1 MQNCRTM
8 AALLLGI
15 LKHMEKDGAL
25 VVLHQLRPRC
35 MEGAICRFVYLH
47 AEQSEGKKGADHR
60 GWHLPMGGGADEGS
74 EHSAT
79 RAAVRMEASSS
90 AARGR

>member
-1 MQNCRTM
+1 M

-47 AEQSEGKKGADHR
+47 AEQSEGKKGADHKGR
-60 GWHLPMGGGADEGS
+60 PLPMGGGADERS

-79 RAAVRMEASSS
+79 RAAARRMEASSS

>member
-1 MQNCRTM
+1 M

-25 VVLHQLRPRC
+25 VVLHQLWPRC

-60 GWHLPMGGGADEGS
+60 GRHLPMDGGADDGS

-79 RAAVRMEASSS
+79 RAAARRMEASSS